1 MPFSSITAK
10 VTALTVVAVTAASAV
25 GAIGVSAVT
34 SMRERQRMAGVIQ
47 EALFNQSEI
56 DGANHAAQYD
66 ALLGATASADERQA
80 MLEDLAERREQLTGG
95 VAKNRELLLSLGG
108 NDVLA
113 KAFDDVAAPL
123 AHYDEAL
130 AAVAATVEAGKPVA
144 AAQVDAVNEGF
155 EQFDG
160 PFDALVTAMDEYIAD
175 LDKQAADEA
184 AAARTRM
191 LTLLALGSLVVL
203 GTGVGITRAI
213 RRNLNQTKQLVS
225 VVDSAAT
232 GDLTG
237 EVTVTGTDPIG
248 QVGDGLSRFLV
259 DLRGS
264 VGRIDGVAER
274 LSSSSDALLGLS
286 GDMATTAEGAATE
299 AKAVTTTAVQL
310 ASDVEVVSRGTI
322 EMEAAMRSIASNA
335 ANASGVATEAVR
347 VAGETTAVV
356 GRLDTSSGEI
366 GDVVR
371 VITAIAEQ
379 TNLLALNAT
388 IEAARAG
395 EAGRGFAVVAAE
407 VKDLAQETARAT
419 ADITDRIGRIQT
431 DARGAVSA
439 IDQIQR
445 IVDEINTIQADIA
458 AAVSQQTATSEEM
471 GRSVGAATGMSG
483 QIAEGIEAVANAS
496 DQASRGAGETR
507 QAAQDLA
514 AVATELRDLVRG
526 FRY

>member
-1 MPFSSITAK
+1 
-10 VTALTVVAVTAASAV
+10 
-25 GAIGVSAVT
+25 
-34 SMRERQRMAGVIQ
+34 
-47 EALFNQSEI
+47 
-56 DGANHAAQYD
+56 
-66 ALLGATASADERQA
+66 
-80 MLEDLAERREQLTGG
+80 
-95 VAKNRELLLSLGG
+95 
-108 NDVLA
+108 
-113 KAFDDVAAPL
+113 
-123 AHYDEAL
+123 
-130 AAVAATVEAGKPVA
+130 
-144 AAQVDAVNEGF
+144 
-155 EQFDG
+155 
-160 PFDALVTAMDEYIAD
+160 
-175 LDKQAADEA
+175 
-184 AAARTRM
+184 M

-310 ASDVEVVSRGTI
+310 ASTWRSCRAGTI

-407 VKDLAQETARAT
+407 VKDWRRRRPVPPPTSP
-419 ADITDRIGRIQT
+419 IGSAGFRPT
-431 DARGAVSA
+431 RGAPSPRSIRSSALWTRSTPSRRTSPPRCRSRRPPRRRWAAVSA
-439 IDQIQR
+439 PR
-445 IVDEINTIQADIA
+445 PACP
-458 AAVSQQTATSEEM
+458 
-471 GRSVGAATGMSG
+471 G
-483 QIAEGIEAVANAS
+483 QIAEGIEGG
-496 DQASRGAGETR
+496 R
-507 QAAQDLA
+507 
-514 AVATELRDLVRG
+514 
-526 FRY
+526 